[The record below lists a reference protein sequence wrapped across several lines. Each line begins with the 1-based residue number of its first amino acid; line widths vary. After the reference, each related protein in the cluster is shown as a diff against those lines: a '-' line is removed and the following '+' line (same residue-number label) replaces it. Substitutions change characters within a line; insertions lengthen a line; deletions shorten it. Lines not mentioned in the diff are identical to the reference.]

1 MFNPCVKFDMST
13 ITCNKE
19 MKGNAKCKDSRFEPP
34 FGDVKKV
41 FVHGKNSQYMEQSE
55 SVIAAE
61 TTNCFRNRLDK
72 FWNNQEMIF
81 NYKAELTG
89 IGNRSNIK

>member
-1 MFNPCVKFDMST
+1 MLST
-13 ITCNKE
+13 ANVAAIIVNTW
-19 MKGNAKCKDSRFEPP
+19 
-34 FGDVKKV
+34 
-41 FVHGKNSQYMEQSE
+41 NSLPE

-61 TTNCFRNRLDK
+61 TTNCFMNRLDK

-89 IGNRSNIK
+89 IGNRSNII